1 MASNGASTRLFRA
14 IVGLG
19 LSASA
24 AACGGL
30 RDDRAADA
38 APDVVREAADQPSA
52 TDSGGDG
59 AQAADAADEVI
70 IGFGN
75 PDAGVA
81 PDAPS
86 GDAPSDVV
94 SEQWYPVP
102 IA

>member
-38 APDVVREAADQPSA
+38 APDVVREAADQPPA
-52 TDSGGDG
+52 TDSGGAE
-59 AQAADAADEVI
+59 AQTADAADETI
-70 IGFGN
+70 AA
-75 PDAGVA
+75 DAGAA

-94 SEQWYPVP
+94 SESWYPVP

>member
-38 APDVVREAADQPSA
+38 APDVVREAADQPPA
-52 TDSGGDG
+52 T
-59 AQAADAADEVI
+59 DAADEVI
-70 IGFGN
+70 IFGN
-75 PDAGVA
+75 PDAGA
-81 PDAPS
+81 TPDAPS

-94 SEQWYPVP
+94 SEGWYPVP